1 MPILQLTLFLGKTSD
16 DSRSMSI
23 FDLLEF
29 IVNEVCF
36 TIKAFI
42 LRCQRVC
49 HKISVFVCKVRVCA
63 YAT

>member
-42 LRCQRVC
+42 LRRVC
-49 HKISVFVCKVRVCA
+49 HKISMFVCKVRVCA